1 MNLQQLKVQ
10 ALKIIKEK
18 PELKSEIQDLYSLAI
33 SEIEEGGSE
42 MHECQLAYNDMLEL
56 IETEN

>member
-1 MNLQQLKVQ
+1 MNLQQLKVE

-18 PELKSEIQDLYSLAI
+18 PELKSEIQDLYSLSI

>member
-1 MNLQQLKVQ
+1 MNLQQLKVE

>member
-1 MNLQQLKVQ
+1 MNLQQLK
-10 ALKIIKEK
+10 AEAIRIITAK

-42 MHECQLAYNDMLEL
+42 SHECQLAYSDMIDLE
-56 IETEN
+56 NQ